1 MMGGW
6 LLRVLLLGMF
16 VCVARPSDAR
26 VVINELY
33 YDHPGTDTGHE
44 FIELINSSIAP
55 ADISGAVI
63 EFHNGTGTTWVPVW
77 SAPPGTV
84 MAPDGIFVLGGAL
97 VTPLPDAVIAY
108 ALQNGP
114 DSIRLVSAEGD
125 VFDTVGYGG
134 LDDPVF
140 VEGIGA
146 ASVTAGKSVARVLD
160 GVDSDDNSVD
170 FAAASPTPGRHNVA
184 REDAALVLSS
194 PARAARDHAGVE
206 RIAVLVQN
214 RGLVPIA
221 AGDVSLELFDSTA
234 SGTVSYEAG
243 SNRAAIPPGSDERV
257 VSAALLSPGYHWV
270 DLVARFA
277 RDERPEND
285 RVQVLRRAGRIP
297 VLVSEVWSSPR
308 DGCPQFIEWM
318 NAGPDPVQITGFTLR
333 DERARP
339 VVLDADSLVLGPGE
353 WMAVTAD
360 PDRLA
365 ACVPAAP
372 RERLFGV
379 RGAWPT
385 FNRSGGASA
394 DSVVVLDLHGIP
406 VDAVSYPAVPS
417 SQAGRSLERV
427 DLFLHGGSAVWRL
440 SDASDGCSPAIAN
453 RAFIDRPAPA
463 GEVVVSPN
471 PFAPAR
477 GDVLR
482 VAASPTAPVARI
494 DAWIYNLDGQRI
506 AALGG
511 TTAFPALLV
520 WDGRRDDGVAAPPG
534 IYLVAVELFQADGVR
549 VGVERVVVGC
559 AAGPAP

>member
-1 MMGGW
+1 MGGVFFF
-6 LLRVLLLGMF
+6 VLACVSL
-16 VCVARPSDAR
+16 VVARVCDAR

-44 FIELINSSIAP
+44 FIELINSSLSP

-63 EFHNGTGTTWVPVW
+63 EFHNGTGATWVLVW
-77 SAPPGTV
+77 TAPPGTV
-84 MAPDGIFVLGGAL
+84 IAPDGIFVVGGDL
-97 VTPLPDAVIAY
+97 VMPRPDAVIPY

-114 DSIRLVSAEGD
+114 DSIRLVSADGD

-140 VEGIGA
+140 VEGIGVA
-146 ASVTAGKSVARVLD
+146 PVTAGKSIARVLD
-160 GVDSDDNSVD
+160 GVDSDDNSMD
-170 FAAASPTPGRHNVA
+170 FAASSPTPGRHNVA
-184 REDAALVLSS
+184 REDAALSLAS
-194 PARAARDHAGVE
+194 PARAGLDHAGVE
-206 RIAVLVQN
+206 RIAVLIQN
-214 RGLVPIA
+214 RGLVPIS
-221 AGDVSLELFDSTA
+221 AGEVALELFDSTA

-243 SNRAAIPPGSDERV
+243 SNRAAIPPGGAERV

-285 RVQVLRRAGRIP
+285 RVQALRRAGRIP
-297 VLVSEVWSSPR
+297 ILVSEVWSSAR

-318 NAGPDPVQITGFTLR
+318 NAGPDPLQIAGFTLR

-339 VVLDADSLVLGPGE
+339 VALDTDSLVLAPGG
-353 WMAVTAD
+353 WMAVSAD

-365 ACVPAAP
+365 ACIPGAP

-394 DSVVVLDLHGIP
+394 DSVVVLDVHGIP

-417 SQAGRSLERV
+417 SQAGHSLERI
-427 DLFLHGGSAVWRL
+427 DLFVHAGPAVWRL
-440 SDASDGCSPAIAN
+440 SDAPGGCSPAIAN
-453 RAFIDRPAPA
+453 RAFMDRPAPA

-482 VAASPTAPVARI
+482 VAASPPAPVARI
-494 DAWIYNLDGQRI
+494 DACVYNLDGQRI

-511 TTAFPALLV
+511 TTSFPPLLV
-520 WDGRRDDGVAAPPG
+520 WDGRGADAVAASPG
-534 IYLVAVELFQADGVR
+534 IYLVAVELFQADGAR

-559 AAGPAP
+559 AAGSAP